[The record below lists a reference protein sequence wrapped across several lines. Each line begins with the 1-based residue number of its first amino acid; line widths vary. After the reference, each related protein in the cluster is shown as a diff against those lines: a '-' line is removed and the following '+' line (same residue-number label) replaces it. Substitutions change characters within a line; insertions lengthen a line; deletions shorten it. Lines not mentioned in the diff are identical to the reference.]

1 LTPIRPGMPPA
12 TPATSA
18 GADAARLAA
27 QRAFFQQ
34 ALGRPAAAAP
44 PAAAQAS
51 IRAQAPAPPVRTVEV
66 RPSPNAEAPARIL
79 RPGSLLDIRV

>member
-1 LTPIRPGMPPA
+1 VTPIRPGMPPA
-12 TPATSA
+12 QPASSS

-34 ALGRPAAAAP
+34 AMGRPAAAAP
-44 PAAAQAS
+44 AAAQTPTP
-51 IRAQAPAPPVRTVEV
+51 APAMRTVEL
-66 RPSPNAEAPARIL
+66 RPAVDAEPPAKIL

>member
-1 LTPIRPGMPPA
+1 MTPIRPGQPPA
-12 TPATSA
+12 SPASTT

-34 ALGRPAAAAP
+34 AMGRPAAAAIP
-44 PAAAQAS
+44 APIQAAATPVRSVELRPAANGE
-51 IRAQAPAPPVRTVEV
+51 PPTKV
-66 RPSPNAEAPARIL
+66 L

>member
-1 LTPIRPGMPPA
+1 MTPIRPGMPPA
-12 TPATSA
+12 QPASSA

-34 ALGRPAAAAP
+34 AMGRPAAAQTTAP
-44 PAAAQAS
+44 TT
-51 IRAQAPAPPVRTVEV
+51 AQAPAPPVRTAEL
-66 RPSPNAEAPARIL
+66 RPAANAEPPAKIL